1 MTHHSLT
8 FASYARRVLQECAA
22 EGSNRFRMCR
32 VRQRRTFISSPRDTT
47 NLWAQVP
54 KISSVWNNTHVL
66 TWATKHACARVHQ
79 TYIEEDDGESS
90 VSLEDEEEPED
101 SEETS
106 PNQDLFMPV
115 SPNKTSAS
123 TITIVVCSGYAYF

>member
-1 MTHHSLT
+1 
-8 FASYARRVLQECAA
+8 
-22 EGSNRFRMCR
+22 
-32 VRQRRTFISSPRDTT
+32 
-47 NLWAQVP
+47 
-54 KISSVWNNTHVL
+54 
-66 TWATKHACARVHQ
+66 VHQ
-79 TYIEEDDGESS
+79 TFIEEDGGESS
-90 VSLEDEEEPED
+90 VPPEDEEEPED